1 MQHVVGIDQS
11 KIIVAINRNPDAP
24 IFQIA
29 DYGLV
34 ATIHDA
40 LPALEKALSLLLD
53 KP

>member
-1 MQHVVGIDQS
+1 MLFLP
-11 KIIVAINRNPDAP
+11 AINRNPDAP

-34 ATIHDA
+34 ADIQDI
-40 LPALEKALSLLLD
+40 LPKLERALEALLD